1 MQHRTRNTRHTNK
14 TLDCFCF
21 NFNYASVQFRLEYD
35 FGGLFLR
42 CRMRG
47 QPAAFAV
54 SWRVIEPSAKSKHF
68 TLPSQK
74 KKKSQLKR
82 TPAHCACACLQKQRS
97 DGATELRSNNCR
109 LACGNNSSSSCCTWC
124 QGLYRCKG
132 CSNPLSAPAVRMS
145 QVIISSE
152 GNSGREQV
160 PRKSLATPQ
169 PRCDWLAISPAS
181 ILPHGACAQGK
192 CGFSFL
198 LFFFIFGFLIFVDVL
213 ALMQDQ
219 VGLWAAIGG
228 RAAAACCWLLLVL
241 LPLLLLL
248 MGHKDI
254 LALALAATLAS
265 LPLDGDNF
273 LELLLLLLLALW
285 VARLDQNASNNK
297 GNKHSSGSSRG
308 RKKQWPC
315 LLLRFFALA
324 FYFLRVKKVG
334 DKQDGNGCFSIHW
347 AGYLRT

>member
-35 FGGLFLR
+35 FCGLFLR

-74 KKKSQLKR
+74 KKKSHLKR

-198 LFFFIFGFLIFVDVL
+198 FFFFLY
-213 ALMQDQ
+213 
-219 VGLWAAIGG
+219 
-228 RAAAACCWLLLVL
+228 LV
-241 LPLLLLL
+241 
-248 MGHKDI
+248 
-254 LALALAATLAS
+254 
-265 LPLDGDNF
+265 
-273 LELLLLLLLALW
+273 
-285 VARLDQNASNNK
+285 
-297 GNKHSSGSSRG
+297 
-308 RKKQWPC
+308 
-315 LLLRFFALA
+315 
-324 FYFLRVKKVG
+324 
-334 DKQDGNGCFSIHW
+334 FS
-347 AGYLRT
+347 YS